1 MNTESMNAVTYLP
14 HLRIQLALHLLRPGS
29 GRPLLMLHGLGDS
42 GSALTP
48 PSVWPGPVYALDFT
62 GHGSST
68 VPRGG
73 GYTCEV
79 LLADA
84 DIALTHL
91 GEATVIGHGLG
102 GYIGLL
108 LAGARPDRVRGLVI
122 ADGPGLTGGNSGP
135 MSAHIFPTVENVDR
149 RSPDPLALLEL
160 TSDIR
165 PPDYACAWARL
176 AVENS
181 PIHDPITVSVRWQT
195 PWLEAV
201 SKESGVLHGV
211 TVDDALKRYA
221 S

>member
-1 MNTESMNAVTYLP
+1 MSTTFLP
-14 HLRIQLALHLLRPGS
+14 HLRIQLALHELRPGK
-29 GRPLLMLHGLGDS
+29 GRALLMLHGLGDAATS
-42 GSALTP
+42 LTP
-48 PSVWPGPVYALDFT
+48 PAIWPGPVYGLDFT
-62 GHGSST
+62 GHGAST

-73 GYTCEV
+73 GYTCEI

-84 DIALTHL
+84 DIALSHI

-135 MSAHIFPTVENVDR
+135 MSAHVFPPVENPER
-149 RSPDPLALLEL
+149 RTPDPLALLEL

-211 TVDDALKRYA
+211 SVDDALKRY
-221 S
+221 SSL